1 MGRMGCGKHG
11 CKWVGVHAHASHE
24 LPSPQ
29 GQSGCRDRGPDSGPA
44 GPEKEERTPV
54 KNTREHADFRSD
66 GTLVGGWLMRYKS
79 RTDRT
84 RGFGRG
90 PTRDILE
97 KGREEACMAAEAAN
111 IVP

>member
-1 MGRMGCGKHG
+1 
-11 CKWVGVHAHASHE
+11 
-24 LPSPQ
+24 
-29 GQSGCRDRGPDSGPA
+29 
-44 GPEKEERTPV
+44 
-54 KNTREHADFRSD
+54 
-66 GTLVGGWLMRYKS
+66 MRYKS